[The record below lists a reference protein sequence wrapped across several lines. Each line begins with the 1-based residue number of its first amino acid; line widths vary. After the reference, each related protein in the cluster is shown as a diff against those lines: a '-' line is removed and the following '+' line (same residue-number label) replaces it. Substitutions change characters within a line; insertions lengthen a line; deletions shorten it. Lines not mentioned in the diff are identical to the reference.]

1 MKRYVRLHLPAGDFF
16 LAEENGAL
24 TNAGFMLSE
33 SDLGIKE
40 TTPLAERSPS
50 PAYGIF

>member
-1 MKRYVRLHLPAGDFF
+1 MKRYVRHHLPAGDFF

-33 SDLGIKE
+33 SDLMVNVLLWLVHGSMM
-40 TTPLAERSPS
+40 AE
-50 PAYGIF
+50 